1 MFNIRLR
8 LIEDWKQAHK
18 WSSMRFLALS
28 AALQGALQAPAYITQ
43 YLPQWV
49 LQWTSIASFVCLF
62 LAGLGRITTLEKKDV
77 QPPDPR

>member
-8 LIEDWKQAHK
+8 LNNDWREAHK

-28 AALQGALQAPAYITQ
+28 AALQSALQAPAYITQ

-49 LQWTSIASFVCLF
+49 LQWTSVASFACLF
-62 LAGLGRITTLEKKDV
+62 LAALGRVTTMEKKDV
-77 QPPDPR
+77 QSPDAH